1 MLLSVAKKG
10 QSMFLLSFV
19 VFILIGTIC
28 LKTFGTKISGEL
40 NWTDALF
47 MATSAVCVTGLASV
61 PLLEFN
67 FIGQLILMLLIQIGG
82 IGVMTLSASILLSL
96 GKGLSFSNTL
106 LISSLNDNFSLRGTE
121 GLTRTVIKYT
131 FWAEACGFFLIYTG
145 K

>member
-131 FWAEACGFFLIYTG
+131 DEHQHHGGQYTG
-145 K
+145 I